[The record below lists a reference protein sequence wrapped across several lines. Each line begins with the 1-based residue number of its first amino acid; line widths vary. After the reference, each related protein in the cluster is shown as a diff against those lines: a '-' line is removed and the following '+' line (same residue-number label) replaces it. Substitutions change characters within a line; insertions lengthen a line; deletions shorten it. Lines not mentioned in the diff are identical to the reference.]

1 MKQLKRNNYTNLLT
15 AVLVL
20 AAGMASVSV
29 LANEIYRWTDEN
41 GVVHFGDRPPEGL
54 QAQAI
59 HVPESQPSD
68 TSDSGS
74 TADEQ
79 ESPPSAETDSTSAA
93 GEEAV
98 PLTAAQARREQMA
111 EARKERR
118 EAQAEIDLMCQ
129 KHSKRVEQI
138 EPYRRVYYTNE
149 QGESVRMDD
158 DLRIELV
165 DESKAYI
172 AENCD

>member
-1 MKQLKRNNYTNLLT
+1 MKQLKRNDNANLLT

-20 AAGMASVSV
+20 AAGLASVSV

-41 GVVHFGDRPPEGL
+41 GVVHFGDRPPEG
-54 QAQAI
+54 QQTQAI

-79 ESPPSAETDSTSAA
+79 ESPPSAE
-93 GEEAV
+93 EEAV
-98 PLTAAQARREQMA
+98 PLTAAQARREKMA
-111 EARKERR
+111 EDRKERR

>member
-1 MKQLKRNNYTNLLT
+1 MKQLKRNNNANLLT

-20 AAGMASVSV
+20 AAGLASVSV

-41 GVVHFGDRPPEGL
+41 GVVHFGDRPPEGQ
-54 QAQAI
+54 QAHAI
-59 HVPESQPSD
+59 QVPESQPSD
-68 TSDSGS
+68 TSDSGF

-93 GEEAV
+93 EEEAV
-98 PLTAAQARREQMA
+98 PLTAAQARREKMA
-111 EARKERR
+111 EDRKERR
-118 EAQAEIDLMCQ
+118 EAQAEMDLMCQ

>member
-1 MKQLKRNNYTNLLT
+1 MKQLTRDNYTHLLT

-20 AAGMASVSV
+20 AAVLASVSA
-29 LANEIYRWTDEN
+29 LANDIYRWTDEN
-41 GVVHFGDRPPEGL
+41 GVVHFGDRPPEGQQT
-54 QAQAI
+54 QAV
-59 HVPESQPSD
+59 HVPGFQLPGTSDSDPALEEQVALPSD
-68 TSDSGS
+68 TPVN
-74 TADEQ
+74 AI
-79 ESPPSAETDSTSAA
+79 PAE
-93 GEEAV
+93 EEPA
-98 PLTAAQARREQMA
+98 PMTAAQARREKMVKDR
-111 EARKERR
+111 EERR

-165 DESKAYI
+165 DESNAYI

>member
-1 MKQLKRNNYTNLLT
+1 MKQLKRNNNANLLT

-20 AAGMASVSV
+20 AAGLASVSV

-41 GVVHFGDRPPEGL
+41 GVVHFGDRPPEG
-54 QAQAI
+54 QQTQAI

-74 TADEQ
+74 TDDEQ
-79 ESPPSAETDSTSAA
+79 ESPPSAEEQT
-93 GEEAV
+93 V
-98 PLTAAQARREQMA
+98 PLTAAQARREKMA
-111 EARKERR
+111 EDRKERR

-165 DESKAYI
+165 DESKAYV